1 MPSVH
6 PAIVAQLIMMENKFV
21 NTLLRKILSI
31 LDLLAFGVAL
41 EVVADATADNGPRIT
56 DMVTA

>member
-41 EVVADATADNGPRIT
+41 EVVADATADDGPRIT
-56 DMVTA
+56 DVMTA